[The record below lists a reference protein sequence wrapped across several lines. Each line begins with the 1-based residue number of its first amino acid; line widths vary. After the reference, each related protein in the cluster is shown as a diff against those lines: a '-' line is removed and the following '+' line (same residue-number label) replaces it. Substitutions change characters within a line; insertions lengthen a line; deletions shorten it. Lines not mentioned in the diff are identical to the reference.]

1 MAQGSGGGA
10 RDYPAPPHLIAGN
23 ARALSRRAPD
33 AGKMSSGPSRADL
46 PTLTLLVLQDADC
59 IMVAEFLIQN
69 LMIVHC
75 DLSRNVRPPTLL

>member
-1 MAQGSGGGA
+1 M
-10 RDYPAPPHLIAGN
+10 
-23 ARALSRRAPD
+23 SR
-33 AGKMSSGPSRADL
+33 GPSRADL